1 MRLLHTSDWHV
12 GKRIRGHSRADEHRA
27 VLAEIAEVAAR
38 EAVDLVVVAGDLYE
52 TAAPTPESER
62 IVNQALLQLA
72 EVAPVLAVAG
82 NHDNPRRLAAV
93 EPLLRLGRITMVAEP
108 LPPDRGG
115 CLELM
120 AGDTPVRAAMLPFVS
135 QRGIVRAEQL
145 MANAAY
151 ENAQAYAERLRWVID
166 ALCEPFDADH
176 VNLVVGHAFV
186 TGGMT
191 GGGERAA
198 HLVDEYGLSAVDFPP
213 SASYVALGHLHRPQQ
228 MLGATAIHYC
238 GSPLQLDFGEQDQ
251 AKQVNVVDAEPGIP
265 AKVTSVPLTAGRR
278 LRTLTGTVAQLQAMA
293 DRAASPIDGD
303 GSSEDAERLDAWLR
317 VRITEPG
324 RAGLAEEVR
333 AALGERVVDVRV
345 EATDAPRP
353 VRHREGRD
361 PRELF
366 GAYLAEAGLE
376 DPAVVARFVELLD
389 EAGDPASPDEAGVS
403 ADRGEAGSSADRD
416 EGGTG
421 QVIELDQAET
431 EVVS

>member
-12 GKRIRGHSRADEHRA
+12 GKRIRGHSRADEHRE
-27 VLAEIAEVAAR
+27 VLAEMVAVAER
-38 EAVDLVVVAGDLYE
+38 ESVDLILVAGDLYE

-62 IVNQALLQLA
+62 IVNDALLQLA

-115 CLELM
+115 CVELV

-151 ENAQAYAERLRWVID
+151 ENAQAYAERLRWVIE

-176 VNLVVGHAFV
+176 VNLVVAHAFV

-251 AKQVNVVDAEPGIP
+251 AKQVTIVDAEPGIP
-265 AKVTSVPLTAGRR
+265 AKVTAVPLAGGRR
-278 LRTLTGTVAQLQAMA
+278 LRTLTGTVAQLQAMV
-293 DRAASPIDGD
+293 DDGD
-303 GSSEDAERLDAWLR
+303 ERLDAWLR
-317 VRITEPG
+317 VRVTEPG

-333 AALGERVVDVRV
+333 AVLGERVVDVRV
-345 EATDAPRP
+345 EAIDAPRP
-353 VRHREGRD
+353 TRHREGRD
-361 PRELF
+361 PKELF
-366 GAYLAEAGLE
+366 SAYLSEAGLE
-376 DPAVVARFVELLD
+376 DPAVVARFVALLD
-389 EAGDPASPDEAGVS
+389 EAGAPADKDEAGSPADEDTS
-403 ADRGEAGSSADRD
+403 AD
-416 EGGTG
+416 
-421 QVIELDQAET
+421 QVIDLDRVEP
-431 EVVS
+431 EVAS